1 MQSWLPGTLG
11 QSKMLP
17 VAVGLKGNINTFSQS
32 HKNSSEQ
39 LTLNTA
45 EFQSADSL
53 ASLNSGAFCS
63 ELEFFSFFSIVLLS
77 FR

>member
-1 MQSWLPGTLG
+1 
-11 QSKMLP
+11 MLP
-17 VAVGLKGNINTFSQS
+17 VAVGLKGNINTFSQP
-32 HKNSSEQ
+32 HKASSEQ

-63 ELEFFSFFSIVLLS
+63 ELVFFSFFNSAFVFPLKVKLHLS
-77 FR
+77 STGVPL

>member
-1 MQSWLPGTLG
+1 
-11 QSKMLP
+11 MLP
-17 VAVGLKGNINTFSQS
+17 VAVGLEGNINTFSQS
-32 HKNSSEQ
+32 HQASSEQ

-63 ELEFFSFFSIVLLS
+63 ELEFFFLFFQ
-77 FR
+77 